1 MNLMELIIPTFIDFF
16 EWPGPLYLVLGA
28 SVGMLFGILPGLGGP
43 QAVVLLLPL
52 TFGLE
57 PRLAITTL
65 IGASGATAFSGS
77 VTAILINTPGTAVN
91 AATCFDGFPLARQGK
106 AGMALGA
113 SATSSALGAIFGA
126 IILTLVLPIGR
137 KLVLAFS
144 YPEYFMLA
152 ILGLSIIVVISRET
166 LLKGFIAAI
175 LGLLFSSFGY
185 CGITG
190 SVRFTFGLIYLWDGI
205 KLVPALIG
213 LFAIAE
219 AVDLFIGRGT
229 IARTERFEGAI
240 TGVFEGVKSVFK
252 HFRVFLRS
260 AIIGTIIGIIP
271 GVGGSVSNF
280 IAYAHIVQSSK
291 DKEKFGHGDIR
302 GVIAPE
308 AANDAKDGGA
318 LIPTLIFGIPGSI
331 VMAVLLG
338 ALMIHG
344 IEPGP
349 RMMLD
354 YPELILILIWALVF
368 SNLFTSTVGLLLSL
382 QLSKITLIPTTIVA
396 PVIFVL
402 SILGTYALNKMFAD
416 VVVVLIFGLLGFA
429 MKRFDYPR
437 ISLVIALV
445 LGGLAQKSFHQTI
458 MALGI
463 KGFIIRPIS
472 LGLLIATIVLLVFSL
487 AKSKREGEA
496 V

>member
-1 MNLMELIIPTFIDFF
+1 MNFAELVIPTLFSFF

-28 SVGMLFGILPGLGGP
+28 CVGMLFGLLPGLGGP
-43 QAVVLLLPL
+43 QAVLLLLPL
-52 TFGLE
+52 TIGLG
-57 PRLAITTL
+57 PKLAIITL
-65 IGASGATAFSGS
+65 IGATGATAFSGS
-77 VTAILINTPGTAVN
+77 ITAILINTPGTAMS

-126 IILTLVLPIGR
+126 VVLTLILPIGR
-137 KLVLAFS
+137 KMVLAFS

-152 ILGLSIIVVISRET
+152 LLGLSIIIVISRET
-166 LLKGFIAAI
+166 LLKGFISAV

-190 SVRFTFGLIYLWDGI
+190 SVRFTFGLTYLWDGI

-213 LFAIAE
+213 LFAVAE
-219 AVDLFIGRGT
+219 AVDLLITKGT
-229 IARTERFEGAI
+229 IARSERFEGTL

-252 HFRVFLRS
+252 HFSVFLRS
-260 AIIGTIIGIIP
+260 AIIGTLIGIVP
-271 GVGGSVSNF
+271 GVGGAVSNF
-280 IAYAHIVQSSK
+280 IAYAHVVQSSK
-291 DKEKFGHGDIR
+291 DKERFGHGDIR

-354 YPELILILIWALVF
+354 YPELILILIYALVF

-382 QLSKITLIPTTIVA
+382 QLSRITLIPTTIVA
-396 PVIFVL
+396 PVVFVL
-402 SILGTYALNKMFAD
+402 SIVGTYALNRMFGD
-416 VVVVLIFGLLGFA
+416 VVVVLIFGFLGFV
-429 MKRFDYPR
+429 MKRFNYPR

-445 LGGLAQKSFHQTI
+445 LGGLAQKAFHQTL
-458 MALGI
+458 MAMGV
-463 KGFIIRPIS
+463 KGFFVRPIS
-472 LGLLIATIVLLVFSL
+472 LGLLVSTAVLLAFSL
-487 AKSKREGEA
+487 LKSKRE
-496 V
+496 VK